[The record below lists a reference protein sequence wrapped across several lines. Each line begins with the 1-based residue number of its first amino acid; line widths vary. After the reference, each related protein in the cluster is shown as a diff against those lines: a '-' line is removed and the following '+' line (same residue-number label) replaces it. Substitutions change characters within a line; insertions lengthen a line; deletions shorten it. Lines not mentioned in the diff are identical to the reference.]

1 MVDKERN
8 KTILLKHA
16 AILWDEKTGQ
26 VVAVDIRNK
35 TGMQQYSHFPSSGG
49 ACWAKW
55 RDANPEE
62 LITYMS
68 ELQLELLFNFDIC
81 VETLEILHKQI
92 EEYKDA
98 PIIRNSYMT

>member
-1 MVDKERN
+1 MA
-8 KTILLKHA
+8 IPLKYA
-16 AILWDEKTGQ
+16 AILWDENTGQ
-26 VVAVDIRNK
+26 VVAVDIRNNK
-35 TGMQQYSHFPSSGG
+35 DMEKHKHFPLSGG

-68 ELQLELLFNFDIC
+68 ELQLELLFNFNIC

-92 EEYKDA
+92 EEYKNK
-98 PIIRNSYMT
+98 PIIRNSYMH